1 MMRYL
6 LALFCLSLLLCTSCV
21 PQKDLIYLQDKG
33 NINDTIPSVIE
44 QQKPYRVQINDILNI
59 RIKVLDQEN
68 ATIFNPTGEGLL
80 DASSQERAYFDGFT
94 VDLRGN
100 IRIPQLGE
108 FQVLNMTTK
117 DIEALVSKRLLEKE
131 FNEFAQIFVT
141 VKLAGLRYTTLGEIN
156 NTGSQVIFQERATI
170 LEAIANAGDIPIE
183 GNRKEVRIL
192 RQYPHGQEIHR
203 VDLTD
208 VNVLKSPYYYI
219 QPNDVIIVDPLVQKS
234 LGTGTNGL
242 QTFTAILGVVTVVTS
257 TILLIDR
264 L

>member
-1 MMRYL
+1 M
-6 LALFCLSLLLCTSCV
+6 LCTSCI
-21 PQKDLIYLQDKG
+21 PQKDIIYLQDKG
-33 NINDTIPSVIE
+33 NTNDTIPSLVE

-59 RIKVLDQEN
+59 RIKVLDQED
-68 ATIFNPTGEGLL
+68 ATIFNPTGEGSLE
-80 DASSQERAYFDGFT
+80 ASSQERAYFDGFT

-100 IRIPQLGE
+100 IRIPQLGN
-108 FQVLNMTTK
+108 FAVLNLTLEE
-117 DIEALVSKRLLEKE
+117 IEGVVNKRLLEKE

-203 VDLTD
+203 LDLTD
-208 VNVLKSPYYYI
+208 IKVMQSPYYYI

-234 LGTGTNGL
+234 LGTGTNGI
-242 QTFTAILGVVTVVTS
+242 QTFTTILSIITVVTS
-257 TILLIDR
+257 TVLLIDR

>member
-1 MMRYL
+1 MIRYL
-6 LALFCLSLLLCTSCV
+6 LAICFLGLLFCTSCV
-21 PQKDLIYLQDKG
+21 PQKDIIYLQDKG
-33 NINDTIPSVIE
+33 NSNDTIPSLVE

-59 RIKVLDQEN
+59 RIKVLDQDD
-68 ATIFNPTGEGLL
+68 ATIFNPTGEGDLQ
-80 DASSQERAYFDGFT
+80 ASPQERAYFDGFT

-100 IRIPQLGE
+100 IRVPQLGE
-108 FQVLNMTTK
+108 FLVLNLTNRE
-117 DIEALVSKRLLEKE
+117 IEELIKTRLLEKE

-141 VKLAGLRYTTLGEIN
+141 VKLAGLRYTTLGEIGR
-156 NTGSQVIFQERATI
+156 TGSQVIFQERATI

-183 GNRKEVRIL
+183 GNRKAVRIL

-203 VDLTD
+203 LDLTD
-208 VNVLKSPYYYI
+208 VSVMKSPYYYI

-234 LGTGTNGL
+234 LGTGTNGI
-242 QTFTAILGVVTVVTS
+242 QTFTTILSIVTVVTS